1 NQGKITGQGTR
12 EELCRQ
18 AGNAGRVGFAVQAA
32 RADSEMAVRALPGV
46 GECRFEDERE
56 GVCRFLLKGGDE
68 RGILFQAGELARKKG
83 WRVAELAA
91 AAFSLEET
99 FLALTAG
106 EKQ

>member
-1 NQGKITGQGTR
+1 
-12 EELCRQ
+12 
-18 AGNAGRVGFAVQAA
+18 
-32 RADSEMAVRALPGV
+32 MAVRALPGV